1 MRNEIEG
8 DPLMEQ
14 SVHFR
19 LQRWSA
25 WSGFLVLVAM
35 LIAYGIG
42 DLLSPMSPTMSQ
54 GEVVDFL
61 IKNQHG
67 ILICVAIMVLT
78 VPFEYPYVVV
88 TSMQMKRVEGG
99 WGWLSMVQLT
109 TGVVAPT
116 GFFYPLAILAA
127 AAYRPESHSPDV
139 LSAMTDIFWLMYV
152 GNACIFVL
160 QVWSIGLASY
170 LDKRAKPIFPRWYA
184 HLSMLLGVLLIP
196 GAFVFLNK
204 TGPLAWNGI
213 LAQGLPALAYLV
225 WKIATP
231 LVLLKAIKGEE
242 AELAE
247 KAASEAEPANS

>member
-1 MRNEIEG
+1 MSAEIEG
-8 DPLMEQ
+8 DPLKK
-14 SVHFR
+14 SIYFR

-25 WSGFLVLVAM
+25 WSGFLVLVLM
-35 LIAYGIG
+35 LVAYGIG
-42 DLLSPMSPTMSQ
+42 DLLSPMSPTMTAN
-54 GEVVDFL
+54 EVRDFL
-61 IKNQHG
+61 VENQHG
-67 ILICVAIMVLT
+67 ILLCVAIMVLT
-78 VPFEYPYVVV
+78 VPFEYPYVVA

-160 QVWSIGLASY
+160 QVWSIGFASY
-170 LDKRAKPIFPRWYA
+170 FDQRAKPIFPRWYA
-184 HLSMLLGVLLIP
+184 HLSMLLGVLLIS

-204 TGPLAWNGI
+204 TGPFAWNGI
-213 LAQGLPALAYLV
+213 LAQGIPAITYLV
-225 WKIATP
+225 WKVATP

-242 AELAE
+242 AELAA
-247 KAASEAEPANS
+247 KDVVEAEPTTA

>member
-1 MRNEIEG
+1 MKK
-8 DPLMEQ
+8 
-14 SVHFR
+14 SVYFR

-25 WSGFLVLVAM
+25 WSGFLVLVLM
-35 LIAYGIG
+35 LTAYGVG
-42 DLLSPMSPTMSQ
+42 HLLSPMSPTMSQ
-54 GEVVDFL
+54 GEIVDFL
-61 IKNQHG
+61 VENQHG
-67 ILICVAIMVLT
+67 ILLCVAIMVLT

-160 QVWSIGLASY
+160 QVWSIGFASY
-170 LDKRAKPIFPRWYA
+170 FDQRAKPIFPRWYA
-184 HLSMLLGVLLIP
+184 HLSMLLGVLLIS

-204 TGPLAWNGI
+204 TGPFAWNGI
-213 LAQGLPALAYLV
+213 LAQGIPALAYLV
-225 WKIATP
+225 WKVATP

-247 KAASEAEPANS
+247 KDTVEVEPATA